1 MQFHIHSFSDE
12 AGSELSAQIA
22 AMKRCGHEGME
33 IRGIGR
39 KNVSELTLSEARE
52 VKQALEAEGLAVWSI
67 GSPIGKI
74 NIEDDFGAHL
84 EVFRHCLELGA
95 MFGAK
100 AFRLFSFYFEADQ
113 NPDEYEGK
121 VIDRM
126 GQFLDI
132 ARPYGIVLCH
142 ENEKKI
148 FGDIAS
154 RCKKLHEALPE
165 LRAVFDPANF
175 IQCGQET
182 LPAWEELKE
191 YTQYLHIKD
200 ARPDGIVVPA
210 GAGMGHVAEIVA
222 DYVARGGRDFT
233 LEPHLAQLST
243 GMQIEK
249 ELLGE
254 FVYPSAD
261 AAFDAADTALKQ
273 ILAKY

>member
-12 AGSELSAQIA
+12 AGKALSDQIA
-22 AMKRCGHEGME
+22 AMLRLGHEGME
-33 IRGIGR
+33 IRGIGDQ
-39 KNVSELTLSEARE
+39 NISVIPMEEARE
-52 VKQALEAEGLAVWSI
+52 IKKQLDDAGLAVWSI

-74 NIEDDFGAHL
+74 NIDDDFGAHL
-84 EVFRHCLELGA
+84 EVYRHCLELGA

-100 AFRLFSFYFEADQ
+100 AFRLFSFYLEAHQ
-113 NPDEYEGK
+113 KPDEYEGK

-132 ARPYGIVLCH
+132 AKPYGIVLCH
-142 ENEKKI
+142 ENEKTI
-148 FGDIAS
+148 FGDIAP
-154 RCKKLHEALPE
+154 RCKRLHEALPE

-182 LPAWEELKE
+182 LPAWELMKE
-191 YTQYLHIKD
+191 YVEYLHIKD
-200 ARPDGIVVPA
+200 AMPNGKVVPA
-210 GAGMGHVAEIVA
+210 GAGFGHVPEIVA

-243 GMQIEK
+243 GMRIEK
-249 ELLGE
+249 ELLGDY
-254 FVYPSAD
+254 VYPSAN
-261 AAFDAADTALKQ
+261 AAFDAADAALKA